1 MAWGLTLPG
10 RAQMHHMGATPSTA
24 AREPFYPATDVS
36 KPGHVVYHLYITDTT
51 VNYTGKK
58 VKAIAINGTI
68 PGPVLYFT
76 EGDTAEIHIH
86 NEMMMETSVHWHGL
100 IIPNKYDGVSH
111 LTTPPIGPMQTYVAT
126 FPIVQNGTYWYH
138 SHTMLQEQSGEYGA
152 FIIRKREVDRTR
164 EPDSLKEH
172 TILLS
177 DWTNEKP
184 YEVERSLHNAT
195 DWYAIRKGSVQDY
208 AAAIRDKHFGT
219 KLTNERKRMLAM
231 DVSDVYYDRMLA
243 NGRPQDEPSG
253 FKAGDKVR
261 LRIIN
266 GSSSTYYW
274 LTYAGGKITVVA
286 NDGKDVEPVPVDRLI
301 IGTSETYDLIVT
313 IPDNGRYEFL
323 ATSED
328 RTQSASVWLGEGEKV
343 KATPLPRLSYFDGMK
358 MMNDMMKGNG
368 DMNSME
374 MQMSNQQMDMNAVMY
389 RESTGVT
396 LNYGMLRSPV
406 KTTLPDGPVK
416 ELRFN
421 LTGNMSRYV
430 WTIDNK
436 AVSETDRILI
446 RKGEN
451 VRIVLYNGTMMRHPM
466 HLHGHFFRLLNG
478 QGDHAPLKNTV
489 DIMPMETDTLEFAAT
504 ESGDWFFHC
513 HILYHMMSGM
523 GRIFHYADS
532 PPDTALGDPK
542 KALRK
547 VYADDRTIYPAGRV
561 SLESNGSDGELIAGG
576 RRWRLQ
582 TEWRIGTDQTKGYES
597 ETHFGRYLGKMQF
610 WMPYIGWD
618 FRYRKGGVMEKNFFG
633 QEDTKNKRSVICAG
647 VQYTLPF
654 LVTADAR
661 VDMKGNLRL
670 QLVREDVPV
679 TSRLRFNFMVNTDR
693 EYMVG
698 FRYIFTKYFGLS
710 THYDSDMGFGA
721 GVTFSY

>member
-1 MAWGLTLPG
+1 MKVILICLVAWGLALSA
-10 RAQMHHMGATPSTA
+10 RAQV
-24 AREPFYPATDVS
+24 R
-36 KPGHVVYHLYITDTT
+36 VVYHLYITDTT
-51 VNYTGKK
+51 VNYTGRKAN
-58 VKAIAINGTI
+58 AIAINGTI

-86 NEMMMETSVHWHGL
+86 NETMMETSVHWHGL
-100 IIPNKYDGVSH
+100 IIPNKFDGVSW
-111 LTTPPIGPMQTYVAT
+111 LTTPPIRHMQTYVAT

-152 FIIRKREVDRTR
+152 FIIRKRQADRKR
-164 EPDSLKEH
+164 EADSLKEY
-172 TILLS
+172 TVLLS

-184 YEVERSLHNAT
+184 NEVQRSLHNAT

-208 AAAIRDKHFGT
+208 AAAIRDRHLGT

-243 NGRPQDEPSG
+243 NGRWLDQPSG
-253 FKAGDKVR
+253 FRAGDKVR

-266 GSSSTYYW
+266 GSSSSYFW
-274 LTYAGGKITVVA
+274 LSYAGGKISVVA
-286 NDGKDVEPVPVDRLI
+286 NDGKDVEPVSVDRLI
-301 IGTSETYDLIVT
+301 IGTSETYDVVVT
-313 IPDNGRYEFL
+313 IPDKRSYEFL

-328 RTQSASVWLGEGEKV
+328 RTQSASVWLGEGEKI

-374 MQMSNQQMDMNAVMY
+374 MKMSNQQMDMNAVMY
-389 RESTGVT
+389 KESAGVT
-396 LNYGMLRSPV
+396 LNYGMLRSPE
-406 KTTLPDGPVK
+406 KTTLPDAPVK

-421 LTGNMSRYV
+421 LTGNMNRYV

-451 VRIVLYNGTMMRHPM
+451 VRIILYNGTMMRHPM

-532 PPDTALGDPK
+532 PPDPALGDPK
-542 KALRK
+542 SALRK

-561 SLESNGSDGELIAGG
+561 GLESNGSDGELIAGS

-582 TEWRIGTDQTKGYES
+582 TEWRIGTDQKKGYES

-618 FRYRKGGVMEKNFFG
+618 FRYRKGGVMEKNLFG
-633 QEDTKNKRSVICAG
+633 QNDTKNKRSVICAG
-647 VQYTLPF
+647 LQYTLPF

-710 THYDSDMGFGA
+710 THYDSDMGLGA